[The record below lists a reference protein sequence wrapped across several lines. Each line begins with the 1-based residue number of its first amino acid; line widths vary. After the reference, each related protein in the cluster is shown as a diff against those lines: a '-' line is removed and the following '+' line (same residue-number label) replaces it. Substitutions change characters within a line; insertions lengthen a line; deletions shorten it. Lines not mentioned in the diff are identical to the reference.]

1 MRTVRLSGAVL
12 IAVVT
17 AACGSSS
24 STPTTP
30 TPSAPTDVTTAPPA
44 PAPAPAPV
52 PTPAPPAV
60 PPGPCSIGFE
70 GFTINGAPAGTH
82 SACGVHVIPN
92 GAWHAVTTYGV
103 PPPFIQF
110 MAPGGSTTTGD
121 VTLQSP
127 DGLFTFTSVDVY
139 SSTTKIPYEITGSA
153 GGTLVFAFHDVVGNT
168 FGLFATVVNPHR
180 GAAVDTVRIRLSNP
194 AAPCCNN
201 PVGLDNIRVAR

>member
-30 TPSAPTDVTTAPPA
+30 TPSAPTDVTTVPPA
-44 PAPAPAPV
+44 PAPAPI

-60 PPGPCSIGFE
+60 PGPCSIGFE
-70 GFTINGAPAGTH
+70 GFTINGAPFVTH
-82 SACGVHVIPN
+82 SACGLHIIPG

-103 PPPFIQF
+103 PPPFVQF
-110 MAPGGSTTTGD
+110 LAPAGSTTTGD

-153 GGTLVFAFHDVVGNT
+153 GGTPVFAFHDVVGNT

-194 AAPCCNN
+194 AAACCGN